1 MTKVVQENGMF
12 ILRDDWHIED
22 ILQEAANMDYELS
35 YGQAVQIM
43 DVIAKSFDANI
54 GINWVVI
61 GEAINSVM
69 DNEPEQDRLK
79 KL

>member
-22 ILQEAANMDYELS
+22 ILQKAANMDYELS

-54 GINWVVI
+54 GINWIVI
-61 GEAINSVM
+61 GEAINFVM
-69 DNEPEQDRLK
+69 DNEPERDRLK

>member
-43 DVIAKSFDANI
+43 DVIAKYFDANI
-54 GINWVVI
+54 GINWIVI
-61 GEAINSVM
+61 GEAIKFVM
-69 DNEPEQDRLK
+69 DNESERDRLK

>member
-22 ILQEAANMDYELS
+22 ILQEAANNDYELS

-69 DNEPEQDRLK
+69 DNEPEQHRLK